1 MSYKDIV
8 LKAIINSSEK
18 MLKVRP
24 TYNEIGDEKSP
35 IRVEDFTI
43 IMGIA
48 GKVSGQLIF
57 GFKEEVVKKIAEI
70 MIEQNVESLDE
81 LAVSAV
87 AEFTNVLS
95 GNSTIDIVKSGIN
108 KKIGMSPPSI
118 VQGKNMRISTKVLP
132 IEKIVLDFGST
143 IGEVVLHIALKEK
156 E

>member
-95 GNSTIDIVKSGIN
+95 GNSTIDIVDRKS
-108 KKIGMSPPSI
+108 
-118 VQGKNMRISTKVLP
+118 
-132 IEKIVLDFGST
+132 
-143 IGEVVLHIALKEK
+143 VV
-156 E
+156 